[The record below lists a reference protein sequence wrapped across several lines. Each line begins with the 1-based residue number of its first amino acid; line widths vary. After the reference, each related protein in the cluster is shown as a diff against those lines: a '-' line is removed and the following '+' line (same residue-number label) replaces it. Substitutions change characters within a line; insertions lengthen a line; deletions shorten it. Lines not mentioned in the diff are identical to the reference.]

1 MLLSEL
7 RRAKNM
13 FANVPNLFL
22 SRDQYVHAVA
32 QRYSPLRLVIGAGGT
47 RYPGW
52 LSSDL
57 GVTSTVLPTL
67 WQLGSV
73 SIPIDITND
82 DQWRRVF
89 DKCTVHNML
98 SEHVFEH
105 LSTSQLDASLALCRE
120 YLVRGGRFRI
130 AVPDGRRPDQRYIS
144 GVAPPVNG
152 HLQLFTIESLT
163 EILSRAGFAVEP
175 IEYYDDGG
183 HFHRRPY
190 DEADGVVLR
199 CYIRDRH
206 SDFAYA
212 DRRSGS
218 IILDAMRQRADR

>member
-7 RRAKNM
+7 QRAKKM

-67 WQLGSV
+67 RQLGSL

-82 DQWRRVF
+82 GQWSRVF
-89 DKCTVHNML
+89 DKCTVYNML

-105 LSTSQLDASLALCRE
+105 LSTSQLDAGLALCRE
-120 YLVRGGRFRI
+120 YLVPGGRFRI

-144 GVAPPVNG
+144 GVAPPVDG
-152 HLQLFTIESLT
+152 HLQLFTIESLA
-163 EILSRAGFAVEP
+163 EILRRAGFAVEP
-175 IEYYDDGG
+175 IEYYDAGG

-199 CYIRDRH
+199 YYTRDRQA
-206 SDFAYA
+206 DFAYA
-212 DRRSGS
+212 DHHYTS
-218 IILDAMRQRADR
+218 IIVDAVRPLSDK